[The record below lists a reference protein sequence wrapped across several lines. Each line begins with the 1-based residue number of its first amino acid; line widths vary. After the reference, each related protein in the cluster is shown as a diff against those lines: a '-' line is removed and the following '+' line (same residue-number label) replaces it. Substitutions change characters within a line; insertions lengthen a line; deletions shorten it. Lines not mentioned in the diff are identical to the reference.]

1 MDGASRIL
9 GDEIGVVE
17 GAFVCWYGAPSPVAS
32 RPCHPWH
39 WGFQPLGRGERS
51 GEVGVGKSYLN
62 LSQSE
67 SDWLRMQVRFG
78 GGRFWWLGMG
88 TLGRGWWYMWA

>member
-17 GAFVCWYGAPSPVAS
+17 VAFVWHGAPSPVAS

-39 WGFQPLGRGERS
+39 CASSRWGGERS
-51 GEVGVGKSYLN
+51 GEVGVGKCYLN

-67 SDWLRMQVRFG
+67 SDWLRMQVTFG

-88 TLGRGWWYMWA
+88 TLGRGWWYTWA